1 MPYYELDIPRACTAL
16 ADWIACVLY
25 IQYLPPRYGGWKRAG
40 MYGAALAAMTLY
52 LVATDGHDG
61 LLFNLFY
68 AGSVALMA
76 LFYRVCSKGDWNQT
90 IFFCARSVVLAGF
103 AASLTWQLYVYFAPD
118 YPVLQS
124 FWAMSLFVVLGYTGV
139 FGVSY
144 LMDKSTRSMD
154 SIDFQVTSRTALSTA
169 TIAAVIYVLSS
180 ISYTGVDT
188 PFTASG
194 RMEIYAART
203 VVYFG
208 GVAMLMAYQSQICD
222 LLIQRE
228 ASALR
233 NMLHLQYENYK
244 MRQESV
250 ELINRKYHDLKH
262 QIAILR
268 SESISGRT
276 QILDQMEQEIKAY
289 EANNDT
295 GNKVLDTVLA
305 GKSLSCTAQNI
316 QLTCVADGTAI
327 NFMDVMDIS
336 NLFGNA
342 LDNAIESVAKLSDP
356 QRRLIHLSISRQK
369 GFAAIR
375 IENCYEGALKFERG
389 LPLTTKVDVAN
400 HGFGLKSIQAT
411 ARKYGGSV
419 TVTTRE
425 GWFELRVLIPLEQN
439 GTTI

>member
-25 IQYLPPRYGGWKRAG
+25 LRHLPPRYGGWKRNILYA
-40 MYGAALAAMTLY
+40 AALLI
-52 LVATDGHDG
+52 LVVYMVVTDGHDG
-61 LLFNLFY
+61 VAFNVLY

-76 LFYRVCSKGDWNQT
+76 LFYRIGSKGDVNQCV
-90 IFFCARSVVLAGF
+90 FFCSRSVVLAGF

-118 YPVLQS
+118 YPLLQS
-124 FWAMSLFVVLGYTGV
+124 FWMMCLFVA
-139 FGVSY
+139 VSY
-144 LMDKSTRSMD
+144 GALFCLSEWLDRGQQSMT
-154 SIDFQVTSRTALSTA
+154 SIDFQVTPHTAITTA
-169 TIAAVIYVLSS
+169 VIAAVIYVLSS

-208 GVAMLMAYQSQICD
+208 GVALLMAYHSQICD

-228 ASALR
+228 ADALR

-268 SESISGRT
+268 SESVSGRT
-276 QILDQMEQEIKAY
+276 QILDQMEQEIRAY

-305 GKSLSCTAQNI
+305 GKSLTCTAQNI

-342 LDNAIESVAKLSDP
+342 LDNAIESVSKLGDP

-375 IENCYEGALKFERG
+375 IENCYEGALKFEHG
-389 LPLTTKVDVAN
+389 LPLTTKADVQN

-419 TVTTRE
+419 TVSTRE

-439 GTTI
+439 

>member
-1 MPYYELDIPRACTAL
+1 MPMLYYELDIPRICTAL
-16 ADWIACVLY
+16 ADWIACALY
-25 IQYLPPRYGGWKRAG
+25 LQYLPPRYGGWKRGAVYGG
-40 MYGAALAAMTLY
+40 MLLLLAVY
-52 LVATDGHDG
+52 LIVTDGHDG
-61 LLFNLFY
+61 MVFNVLY
-68 AGSVALMA
+68 AGSVGLMA
-76 LFYRVCSKGDWNQT
+76 LFYRLASKGDWNQCV
-90 IFFCARSVVLAGF
+90 FFCARSVVLAGF
-103 AASLTWQLYVYFAPD
+103 AASLTWQMYVYFARD
-118 YPVLQS
+118 VAVLQGL
-124 FWAMSLFVVLGYTGV
+124 FALCLFVAAGYAV
-139 FGVSY
+139 IFGVVCG
-144 LMDKSTRSMD
+144 MDRGRRSMNN
-154 SIDFQVTSRTALSTA
+154 IDFQVTSQTALSTA
-169 TIAAVIYVLSS
+169 VIAAAIYVLSS

-208 GVAMLMAYQSQICD
+208 GVALLMAYHSQICD
-222 LLIQRE
+222 LMIQRE
-228 ASALR
+228 ADALR

-268 SESISGRT
+268 SESVNGRT

-295 GNKVLDTVLA
+295 GNKVLDTVLS
-305 GKSLSCTAQNI
+305 GKSLSCTAQQI

-327 NFMDVMDIS
+327 GFMDVMDIS

-342 LDNAIESVAKLSDP
+342 LDNAIESVAKISDP
-356 QRRLIHLSISRQK
+356 QRRLIHLSVSRQK

-375 IENCYEGALKFERG
+375 IENCYEGDLKFERG
-389 LPLTTKVDVAN
+389 FPLTTKRDVQN

-419 TVTTRE
+419 TVSTQE
-425 GWFELRVLIPLEQN
+425 GWFVLRVLLPLKE
-439 GTTI
+439 

>member
-1 MPYYELDIPRACTAL
+1 MCYYEMDIPRVCTAV
-16 ADWIACVLY
+16 ADWVACVLY
-25 IQYLPPRYGGWKRAG
+25 LQYLPPRYGGWKRGAVYGGMLLILAG
-40 MYGAALAAMTLY
+40 Y
-52 LVATDGHDG
+52 LIVTDGHDG
-61 LLFNLFY
+61 FLFNLLY
-68 AGSVALMA
+68 AGSVVLML
-76 LFYRVCSKGDWNQT
+76 LFCRIASKGDRNQCV
-90 IFFCARSVVLAGF
+90 FFCARAVVLAGF
-103 AASLTWQLYVYFAPD
+103 AASLTWQLYVYFAQD
-118 YPVLQS
+118 ILILQNFWVLCLFILVGYAAIFGAAYALDHGQS
-124 FWAMSLFVVLGYTGV
+124 
-139 FGVSY
+139 
-144 LMDKSTRSMD
+144 SMN
-154 SIDFQVTSRTALSTA
+154 SIDFQITPRTAFSTA
-169 TIAAVIYVLSS
+169 SIAAAVYVLSS

-208 GVAMLMAYQSQICD
+208 GVALLMAYHSQICD

-228 ASALR
+228 ADALR

-268 SESISGRT
+268 RESVSGRT

-305 GKSLSCTAQNI
+305 GKSLSCTAQKI

-327 NFMDVMDIS
+327 DFMDVMDIS

-342 LDNAIESVAKLSDP
+342 LDNAIESVAKIDDP
-356 QRRLIHLSISRQK
+356 QRRLIHLSVSRQK

-375 IENCYEGALKFERG
+375 VENCYEGDLRFENG
-389 LPLTTKVDVAN
+389 LPITTKRDVQN

-419 TVTTRE
+419 TVSTRD
-425 GWFELRVLIPLEQN
+425 GWFELRVLVPLREN
-439 GTTI
+439 